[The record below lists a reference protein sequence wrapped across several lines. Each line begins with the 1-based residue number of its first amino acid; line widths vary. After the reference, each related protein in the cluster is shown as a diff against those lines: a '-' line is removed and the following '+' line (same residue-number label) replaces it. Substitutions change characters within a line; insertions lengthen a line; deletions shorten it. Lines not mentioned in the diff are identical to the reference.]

1 MNILFLFHCEI
12 NPNCGGVQRVTD
24 ILTREFKQQGHNVVF
39 LSTGPAITDFTEF
52 SGIQEFATELKN
64 DKVLFLKHYLSI
76 LNKYKINIV
85 INQETKEEILFLLKN
100 TPKEIKKISVWH
112 TNPFGYVKYFEEI
125 KQNLHSTNKKS
136 QLLKLLSLTFPHF
149 FKQRLKQKTIK
160 RLQLAGIYSDKLCF
174 LSFKF
179 VNIVHKYIPQLPL
192 YKLTAINNP
201 NTFSNIEYI
210 TNNKDNSIL
219 FIGRLS
225 EIPKNIH
232 DFIDMW
238 SLLSIKNPQWDAYI
252 VGDGPDRIFLEKYAK
267 QKNVKNLHFE
277 GRKSNV
283 SEYYAKAKFICMT
296 SISEGWGMTLT
307 EGMAYGCIPCVYD
320 TYEAAHD
327 IIDNNEC
334 GFITTPFKPQEMAD
348 KIQLLI
354 DDEEKRQQFAYKA
367 KEKIENFTPKKI
379 ANQWEELFYQL
390 TNETIQK

>member
-1 MNILFLFHCEI
+1 M
-12 NPNCGGVQRVTD
+12 
-24 ILTREFKQQGHNVVF
+24 
-39 LSTGPAITDFTEF
+39 
-52 SGIQEFATELKN
+52 
-64 DKVLFLKHYLSI
+64 
-76 LNKYKINIV
+76 
-85 INQETKEEILFLLKN
+85 
-100 TPKEIKKISVWH
+100 
-112 TNPFGYVKYFEEI
+112 
-125 KQNLHSTNKKS
+125 
-136 QLLKLLSLTFPHF
+136 
-149 FKQRLKQKTIK
+149 
-160 RLQLAGIYSDKLCF
+160 AGIYSDKLCF

-179 VNIVHKYIPQLPL
+179 VNIVHKYIRQLPL

-320 TYEAAHD
+320 TYEAVHD

-379 ANQWEELFYQL
+379 ANQWEQLFYKL
-390 TNETIQK
+390 TNETIQ